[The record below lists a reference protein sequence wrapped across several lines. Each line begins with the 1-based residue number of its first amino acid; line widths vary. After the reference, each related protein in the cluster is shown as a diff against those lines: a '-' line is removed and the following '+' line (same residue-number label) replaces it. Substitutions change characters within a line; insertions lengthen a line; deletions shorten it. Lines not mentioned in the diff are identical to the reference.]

1 MMPKFLNLGCGAR
14 FCTAP
19 DWINIDF
26 QSFSPNVKQYDLKQG
41 IPFADDSVDAVYHS
55 HVLEHFP
62 TPEAVRFLAECRR
75 VLKPGGIVRVVVPD
89 LESIA
94 KAYLQA
100 LDKAAGGEE
109 SWQQNYEWLMIELY
123 DQAVRD
129 TPGGEM
135 GSYLRAEKIPNLDFV
150 LERGGIE
157 VLDIMK
163 AARQE
168 AQAEGGAG
176 RSGLRRMLGRLYWG
190 LRRAGFGRE
199 ALVHLLLGRDY
210 DALRM
215 GRFRRSGEPHLWMYD
230 RYSLPR
236 TLRRAGFQNPQ
247 LLNPTDSQI
256 PNWVEFNLDT
266 EPDGT
271 VYKPHSLYAEALK

>member
-1 MMPKFLNLGCGAR
+1 MPKFLNLGCGAR
-14 FCTAP
+14 FCTAA

-26 QSFSPNVKQYDLKQG
+26 QSFSPAVRQHDLKQG
-41 IPFADDSVDAVYHS
+41 IPFGDDSVDAVYHS

-62 TPEAVRFLAECRR
+62 PAEAIRFLAECRR
-75 VLKPGGIVRVVVPD
+75 VLKPGGIIRVVVPD

-100 LDKAAGGEE
+100 LDKAASGEE

-135 GSYLRAEKIPNLDFV
+135 GNYLRAEKVPNLDFV
-150 LERGGIE
+150 LERGGVE

-163 AARQE
+163 ASQPESE
-168 AQAEGGAG
+168 ADGGAAG
-176 RSGLRRMLGRLYWG
+176 SGLRRMLGRIYWR

-199 ALVHLLLGRDY
+199 PLVHLLLGRDY
-210 DALRM
+210 DALRL
-215 GRFRRSGEPHLWMYD
+215 GRFRSSGEPHLWMYD

-236 TLRRAGFQNPQ
+236 TLQRAGFKNSQ
-247 LLNPTDSQI
+247 LLNPTASQI

>member
-1 MMPKFLNLGCGAR
+1 
-14 FCTAP
+14 
-19 DWINIDF
+19 
-26 QSFSPNVKQYDLKQG
+26 
-41 IPFADDSVDAVYHS
+41 
-55 HVLEHFP
+55 
-62 TPEAVRFLAECRR
+62 
-75 VLKPGGIVRVVVPD
+75 
-89 LESIA
+89 
-94 KAYLQA
+94 
-100 LDKAAGGEE
+100 
-109 SWQQNYEWLMIELY
+109 
-123 DQAVRD
+123 
-129 TPGGEM
+129 
-135 GSYLRAEKIPNLDFV
+135 
-150 LERGGIE
+150 
-157 VLDIMK
+157 
-163 AARQE
+163 
-168 AQAEGGAG
+168 
-176 RSGLRRMLGRLYWG
+176 MLGRFYWG

-247 LLNPTDSQI
+247 LLTPATSQI

>member
-1 MMPKFLNLGCGAR
+1 MPKFLNLGCGAR
-14 FCTAP
+14 FCTAA

-26 QSFSPNVKQYDLKQG
+26 QSFSPDVNQYDLKQG
-41 IPFADDSVDAVYHS
+41 IPFEDESVDAVYHS

-62 TPEAVRFLAECRR
+62 PAEAIKFLAECRR
-75 VLKPGGIVRVVVPD
+75 VLKPGGVIRVVVPD

-100 LDKAAGGEE
+100 VDKAASGEE

-135 GSYLRAEKIPNLDFV
+135 GNYLRAEKIPNLDFV
-150 LERGGIE
+150 LERGGVE

-163 AARQE
+163 AAQNESDADGSGR
-168 AQAEGGAG
+168 
-176 RSGLRRMLGRLYWG
+176 RSGLRRMLGRVYWR

-199 ALVHLLLGRDY
+199 LLVHLLLGRDY
-210 DALRM
+210 DALRL
-215 GRFRRSGEPHLWMYD
+215 GRFRSSGEPHLWMYD

-236 TLRRAGFQNPQ
+236 TLRCAGFQNPH
-247 LLNPTDSQI
+247 LLNPTASQI